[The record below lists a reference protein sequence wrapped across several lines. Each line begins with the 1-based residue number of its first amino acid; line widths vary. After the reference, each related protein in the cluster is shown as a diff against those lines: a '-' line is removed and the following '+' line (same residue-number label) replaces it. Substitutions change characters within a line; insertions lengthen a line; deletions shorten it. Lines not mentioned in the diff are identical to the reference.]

1 MSNSKKVQTF
11 KVIEQIPFLEH
22 EIEMLLLKIQ
32 NHLNKYQLVQSMFT
46 SYVSCTLLFVKRLI
60 IDQSI
65 QNFKSERKLEN

>member
-11 KVIEQIPFLEH
+11 KVIEQISFLEH
-22 EIEMLLLKIQ
+22 EIKMLLLKIQ
-32 NHLNKYQLVQSMFT
+32 NHLNKYQLVQSMLT

>member
-1 MSNSKKVQTF
+1 MSNSKKVQTL
-11 KVIEQIPFLEH
+11 KVIEQISFLEH
-22 EIEMLLLKIQ
+22 EIKMLLLKIQ